1 MADKLIMLRSSSNFE
16 KSSKHEI
23 EFKILVLNN
32 SKGAG
37 VSGRK
42 VCNEAQSCNSQQS
55 QIRGDL
61 SLLYELKTKHH
72 DTILQR

>member
-23 EFKILVLNN
+23 EFEILVLNN
-32 SKGAG
+32 VKGAG

-42 VCNEAQSCNSQQS
+42 VYKEAQSCKSQQS

-61 SLLYELKTKHH
+61 SLLPP
-72 DTILQR
+72 